1 MDVNELRTVLLV
13 ACFVIFLGI
22 VWWAYSK
29 KNTERHAEAANL
41 PFADEQEASGSD
53 GVNNMNRENVR
64 V

>member
-29 KNTERHAEAANL
+29 KNADRHAEAANL
-41 PFADEQEASGSD
+41 PFADEPDASGSD
-53 GVNNMNRENVR
+53 GVNKTNRENVR